1 MRGTIRKR
9 TLDDGTRRYDVRY
22 RAAGR
27 QRTKTFRR
35 RKDADRF
42 LAKQMTAVHDGSYV
56 EMQPTR
62 MGDVFDSWLDDVD
75 TRVMERN
82 LKASTAAT
90 YRSGI
95 NKHLLPA
102 FGDFRS
108 DQLTP
113 AVMSKW
119 RRSLATR
126 IAAGTMAR
134 KTFNNIFNQLHV
146 ILEWARLPAQS
157 FLAHDPLIGQKR
169 FKRERREAEFCE
181 DDDITALLKAAA
193 DAPEGN
199 AIIHLGLFAGLR
211 RGEIFALQW
220 RDIEGGNGEVGGRI
234 RVRRSLYAGEVTTP
248 KTAAGERTVDA
259 PQRVLDVL
267 AAHRAT
273 CPSIGQGFIFRTRTG
288 APIDPSWWYR
298 ETFVEIRKRAKLRP
312 TVSLHS
318 LRHTYAS
325 LLIRQGENPKYVSR
339 QLGHA
344 STSFTM
350 DVYGHCFETT
360 STEAMQRLNCI
371 IPEPMLPELRVVE
384 ARGA

>member
-27 QRTKTFRR
+27 QRTKSFRR

-42 LAKQMTAVHDGSYV
+42 LAKQMTAVHDGTYI
-56 EMQPTR
+56 EIQPVPMR
-62 MGDVFDSWLDDVD
+62 EVFDAWLDDVD
-75 TRVMERN
+75 TRVMLGD

-90 YRSGI
+90 YRSGVET
-95 NKHLLPA
+95 HFRTV
-102 FGDFRS
+102 FGDHRS

-113 AVMSKW
+113 AIMNKW
-119 RRSLATR
+119 RRSAAEK
-126 IAAGTMAR
+126 IAAGTMAP
-134 KTFNNIFNQLHV
+134 KTFNNLFNELHA
-146 ILEWARLPAQS
+146 ILEWARHPAQA

-169 FKRERREAEFCE
+169 LKRRHREAEFFE
-181 DDDITALLKAAA
+181 DDDIAALLEAAA
-193 DAPEGN
+193 DSSEGN

-220 RDIEGGNGEVGGRI
+220 RDIESGGGEVGGRI

-248 KTAAGERTVDA
+248 KTAAGERTVDV

-273 CPSIGQGFIFRTRTG
+273 SPPIGKSFIFRTRTG
-288 APIDPSWWYR
+288 NPIDPSWWYR
-298 ETFVEIRKRAKLRP
+298 ETFLKLRKSAKLRP
-312 TVSLHS
+312 SVGLHS

-360 STEAMQRLNCI
+360 STEAMRRLNRM
-371 IPEPMLPELRVVE
+371 IPEPARQELHAVE
-384 ARGA
+384 GSGA